1 MKSRL
6 PDSKIKETVKLY
18 KSGDEKSYTL
28 LIEMLSKYIYNY
40 PRVVY
45 GTNMDVCGDFF
56 EYVLPRMKTILDG
69 YRETD
74 AKFITWFT
82 VVIRNRY
89 LNFIRG
95 KKLKNRVEEQT
106 GFVSLDYC
114 YENSKSLHDY
124 IGDSKNYGE
133 WNILKYERLIND
145 LTKNL
150 KEKHRLFF
158 HLYFIESIRP
168 EDISFVSIYLG
179 NSYRESLN
187 GISEIRETMLEKY
200 RLKNK
205 LFQRLNDLYY
215 EILRNQEENNKSEVE
230 KLKKKRNKVLDEY
243 ERVKLTPSYESLSAF
258 LGFPLGTVSTG
269 IMRMKSAVQKFL
281 KEHYN
286 EEMPF
291 Q

>member
-6 PDSKIKETVKLY
+6 PDGKIKEIVKLY
-18 KSGDEKSYTL
+18 KNGDEKSYTL
-28 LIEMLSKYIYNY
+28 LIEMLSKFIYNY

-45 GTNMDVCGDFF
+45 GMNMDTCGDFF

-82 VVIRNRY
+82 VVLRNRY
-89 LNFIRG
+89 LNFVRG
-95 KKLKNRVEEQT
+95 KKMKNRVEEQT
-106 GFVSLDYC
+106 GVVSFDFC
-114 YENSKSLHDY
+114 YESSQSLYDF
-124 IGDSKNYGE
+124 IGDGRSYGE
-133 WNILKYERLIND
+133 WDVLRYDNLID
-145 LTKNL
+145 ELTKEL

-168 EDISFVSIYLG
+168 EDISFISICTG
-179 NSYRESLN
+179 GSYRESLQ
-187 GISEIRETMLEKY
+187 GIGEIRDTMLEKY

-205 LFQRLNDLYY
+205 LFQRLNDIYY
-215 EILRNQEENNKSEVE
+215 DILRNHEENNKSQVE

-269 IMRMKSAVQKFL
+269 IMRMKSAVQKYL
-281 KEHYN
+281 KEHYH
-286 EEMPF
+286 EEMPV
-291 Q
+291 